1 MMKLKHHYE
10 EFYKSMLPE
19 LLKGTDHKL
28 KSIVS
33 HLKSEIDKLIAS
45 EREAPEK
52 PSLPRCH
59 KPSINP
65 EHEED
70 YVETDEDKEAKA

>member
-1 MMKLKHHYE
+1 
-10 EFYKSMLPE
+10 MLPG
-19 LLKGTDHKL
+19 LLKSTDHKL

-33 HLKSEIDKLIAS
+33 HLKSEIDELIAS
-45 EREAPEK
+45 ERTEPAR

-65 EHEED
+65 EDEED